1 MAWCRGFPYRQTPED
16 VRAAEPVTAA
26 VEGTAKARAEPSK
39 SRVAVSEPS
48 THPSATCSFTSNAYI
63 VGYMARDSSIAL
75 GEFEQLVLLAVLSV
89 GDEAYAVPVRREIQR
104 VARRQASRGAV
115 YVTLDRLEQKGLLT
129 SIVGEPSPERGG
141 RARRFYRA
149 TPLAL
154 AALRRHRASLQ
165 RMWAAVD
172 TALGKV

>member
-1 MAWCRGFPYRQTPED
+1 
-16 VRAAEPVTAA
+16 
-26 VEGTAKARAEPSK
+26 
-39 SRVAVSEPS
+39 
-48 THPSATCSFTSNAYI
+48 
-63 VGYMARDSSIAL
+63 MARDSGIAL

-89 GDEAYAVPVRREIQR
+89 GDAAYAVPVRREIQR
-104 VARRQASRGAV
+104 VARREASRGAV

-129 SIVGEPSPERGG
+129 SVFGEPSPERGG

>member
-1 MAWCRGFPYRQTPED
+1 
-16 VRAAEPVTAA
+16 
-26 VEGTAKARAEPSK
+26 
-39 SRVAVSEPS
+39 
-48 THPSATCSFTSNAYI
+48 
-63 VGYMARDSSIAL
+63 MARDSGIAL

-104 VARRQASRGAV
+104 VARREASRGAV

-129 SIVGEPSPERGG
+129 SVVGEPAPERGG